1 MFATLQKS
9 GFTTFI
15 AAGLLALAPPAFAA
29 EHAHHHAPDA
39 HAAAPALK
47 PGQKWATDDTL
58 RRGMDAILHTMHSRQ
73 EAIEKGRLGSKDY
86 QQMGAAVHK
95 SIVEVVSQCK
105 LPKDADTA
113 LHSIVLGDLVQGADL
128 MQKSPKPEAQRA
140 AALGVMQALRNYGT
154 YFQHPGWPLGGTTQ
168 H

>member
-1 MFATLQKS
+1 MHPALHKN
-9 GFTTFI
+9 GLAALI
-15 AAGLLALAPPAFAA
+15 AAGCLGLAAPALAA

-58 RRGMDAILHTMHSRQ
+58 RRGMEAIRQTMSPRQ
-73 EAIEKGRLGSKDY
+73 EAIDKGRLGSRDY

-105 LPKDADTA
+105 LPKDADSA
-113 LHSIVLGDLVQGADL
+113 LHSIVLGDLVQGAEL
-128 MQKSPKPEAQRA
+128 MQKSPKVDTQRA
-140 AALGVMQALRNYGT
+140 AALGVLQALRNYGE
-154 YFQHPGWPLGGTTQ
+154 YFQHPGWSLGPAPGR
-168 H
+168 